1 MIELSARLQSSDNR
15 ICARQIAFF
24 AAFVLPMYK
33 LLEVPALLARFA
45 AGDLL
50 LPALLQ
56 YLLQAGTLCA
66 LLYAASRSEKS
77 LFERMEERL
86 GKWSRLIYGLYA
98 VAFLFFAVL
107 PLLDLEKFV
116 YAVFYDTSPTLFSFA
131 AFFLFSA
138 FLAVKGIKSLG
149 RMGDLSLF
157 LFLLPFIAL
166 IVMALVEVDI
176 TNLLPFFHEP
186 FNDTVKGVTYTS
198 PHFADVLLL
207 LPLIGNLRYV
217 KGDSVKIGL
226 GYAGG
231 ALCALVFLGVFY
243 GVYAAVAMRTHY
255 AFAKIAQYF
264 PVLSVVG
271 RIDLLFVYLL
281 CIVLFFYVATPLRH
295 VVDYTAKASGFPSK
309 TALSFL
315 VHLGAFLFVLF
326 CNKYYN
332 AIYAFFG
339 NYLFPVFW
347 LFSNLLPLLFLLLKS
362 DHAPAK
368 MKKSRKKE
376 KEYA

>member
-1 MIELSARLQSSDNR
+1 MTNLSASTHASDNR
-15 ICARQIAFF
+15 INGRQIAFF
-24 AAFVLPMYK
+24 AAFILPVYK
-33 LLEVPALLARFA
+33 LVEVPSLLAKFA

-66 LLYAASRSEKS
+66 LVYAASRSEKS
-77 LFERMEERL
+77 LFERMEEGL
-86 GKWSRLIYGLYA
+86 GKWSKVVYGTYAAVFLLY
-98 VAFLFFAVL
+98 AVL

-138 FLAVKGIKSLG
+138 FLAVKGVKSMG
-149 RMGDLSLF
+149 RLGDLSLF
-157 LFLLPFIAL
+157 LFLLPFLAL
-166 IVMALVEVDI
+166 LVMSLVEVDI

-186 FNDTVKGVTYTS
+186 FSGTARALSYTA
-198 PHFADVLLL
+198 PHFADTLLL
-207 LPLIGNLRYV
+207 LPLIGNLRYE
-217 KGDSVKIGL
+217 KGDGVKIGL

-231 ALCALVFLGVFY
+231 ALCTLVFLAVFY
-243 GVYAAVAMRTHY
+243 GVYASLAMRTHY

-271 RIDLLFVYLL
+271 RIDLLFAYLL
-281 CIVLFFYVATPLRH
+281 CIVLFFYTAIPLRNA
-295 VVDYTAKASGFPSK
+295 VDYTAQASGVRSK
-309 TALSFL
+309 SVLSFF
-315 VHLGAFLFVLF
+315 VHASAFLFVLF

-332 AIYAFFG
+332 AIYRFLGTFA
-339 NYLFPVFW
+339 FPVFW
-347 LFSNLLPLLFLLLKS
+347 LFSNLLPLLFLLLKR

-368 MKKSRKKE
+368 TRKNKKVRWKN
-376 KEYA
+376 A

>member
-1 MIELSARLQSSDNR
+1 MTNLSASTHASDNR
-15 ICARQIAFF
+15 INGRQIAFF
-24 AAFVLPMYK
+24 AAFILPVYK
-33 LLEVPALLARFA
+33 LVEVPSLLSRFA

-66 LLYAASRSEKS
+66 LIYAASRSEKT
-77 LFERMEERL
+77 LFERMENAL
-86 GKWSRLIYGLYA
+86 GKWSRLVYGVYAAVFLLY
-98 VAFLFFAVL
+98 AVL

-138 FLAVKGIKSLG
+138 FLAVKGVKSLG
-149 RMGDLSLF
+149 RLGDLSLF

-166 IVMALVEVDI
+166 IVMSLVEVDI

-186 FNDTVKGVTYTS
+186 FGSTARGVTYTA

-207 LPLIGNLRYV
+207 LPLIGNLRYQ
-217 KGDSVKIGL
+217 KGDGLKIGL

-231 ALCALVFLGVFY
+231 ALCTLLFLGVFY
-243 GVYAAVAMRTHY
+243 GVYAAIALRTHY

-271 RIDLLFVYLL
+271 RIDLLFVYLI
-281 CIVLFFYVATPLRH
+281 CVVLFFYTAIPLRNA
-295 VVDYTAKASGFPSK
+295 VDYTAQASGFKGK
-309 TALSFL
+309 TLLSFL
-315 VHLGAFLFVLF
+315 LHVGAFLFVLF

-332 AIYAFFG
+332 AIYRFFG
-339 NYLFPVFW
+339 TFTFPVFW
-347 LFSNLLPLLFLLLKS
+347 LFSNLLPLLFLLLKP
-362 DHAPAK
+362 DPAPAK
-368 MKKSRKKE
+368 SSKSQPKE
-376 KEYA
+376 NEHA